1 MSTLTTPPSARKA
14 PHPSLRD
21 PRRARVTAA
30 LGRLATW
37 RVWLPLAAAYAVS
50 AGVFFA
56 SSAPFAIPVVEAVC
70 GAPPL
75 DVRSGASAA
84 DVHAFLAGC
93 GPDGRAAYA
102 ALQLADLVYPLLFA
116 LFLAS
121 SLAMVLRRLA
131 PARPGLLALAALP
144 FVASG
149 FDYLENLCAWLALS
163 AYPSPAPTDALL
175 VLASDAK
182 VVTSWLAGGLLLAA
196 LGALAV
202 RTATRLLRP
211 QGVDR

>member
-1 MSTLTTPPSARKA
+1 MPAAVDAAPPTVARPVVTHGPPASRLSA
-14 PHPSLRD
+14 S
-21 PRRARVTAA
+21 

-37 RVWLPLAAAYAVS
+37 RVWLPLALGYAVF

-56 SSAPFAIPVVEAVC
+56 SPAPFAIPVVEAVC

-93 GPDGRAAYA
+93 GPAGREAYQ
-102 ALQLADLVYPLLFA
+102 ALQIADLVYPLVFA

-121 SLAMVLRRLA
+121 SLAIVLRRLA
-131 PARPGLLALAALP
+131 PGRPGLLALAGLP
-144 FVASG
+144 FVASA
-149 FDYLENLCAWLALS
+149 FDYLENACARLALT
-163 AYPSPAPTDALL
+163 AYPASAPTDAVL

-182 VVTSWLAGGLLLAA
+182 VLTSLLAGGLLLAA
-196 LGALAV
+196 LVTLPARAGW
-202 RTATRLLRP
+202 RRLR
-211 QGVDR
+211 QAGTGR